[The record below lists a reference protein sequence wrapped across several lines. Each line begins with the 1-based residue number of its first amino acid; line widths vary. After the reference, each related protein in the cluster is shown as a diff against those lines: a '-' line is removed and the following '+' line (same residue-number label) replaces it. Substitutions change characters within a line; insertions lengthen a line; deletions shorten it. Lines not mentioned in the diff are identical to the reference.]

1 MAVLEEQ
8 WQRAR
13 LFPVTGIGGTDE
25 QERRCCSALLSV
37 IEAVQEFGRALTMR
51 VGAPAGTAVTF
62 IEVPFTLG
70 GKRYR
75 PDGLIQI
82 SRGQRRWTALVEVKT
97 GHNRLEPEQ
106 IVNYLD
112 IAREQ
117 GYELVLTISH
127 EIPTTPGVHP
137 VPIDGRKL
145 RKVALAHLS
154 WGQIHTEALLEQVNR
169 SVADPDQAWIL
180 SEFIRYL
187 EDPKS
192 GAFDFDD
199 MGPSWVTVRESSANQ
214 TLRAGDQQTVDV
226 VARFEQLVTFAG
238 MALSRRVGVQ
248 VKPVLSRKELAEQAL
263 RLQTKAADLAKTGQ
277 LTGSL
282 QIPNAVASLDIC
294 VDLRANR
301 VDCSATVEAP
311 TDGRPATRVNWL
323 LRQLQAAPAQ
333 LQVRANTARAR
344 QAGPSYRLAELADDR
359 KLLVGDLRSD
369 IRSFTVT
376 LSQAAGT
383 KRGQGRGS
391 FVNSVTGQVDTFY
404 AEVLQ
409 HLKSWTPS
417 APKVQPG
424 LPAPTLAIDGA
435 RAESADSLGDGDGE
449 STITE
454 IETDATA

>member
-1 MAVLEEQ
+1 MAVLGEQ

-13 LFPVTGIGGTDE
+13 LLPVTGIGGTDE

-51 VGAPAGTAVTF
+51 VGAPAGTAVAF
-62 IEVPFTLG
+62 IEVPFHLD

-75 PDGLIQI
+75 PDGLIQV

-97 GHNRLEPEQ
+97 GHNRLDPGQ
-106 IVNYLD
+106 VATYLD

-117 GYELVLTISH
+117 GYDLVLTISH

-137 VPIDGRKL
+137 VQVDGRKL

-169 SVADPDQAWIL
+169 AVADPDQAWIL

-192 GAFDFDD
+192 GALDFDD

-226 VARFEQLVTFAG
+226 VARFDQLVTFAG

-248 VKPVLSRKELAEQAL
+248 VKPVLSRKELAEQAV
-263 RLQTKAADLAKTGQ
+263 RLQTKASELAKTGQ

-282 QIPNAVASLDIC
+282 QIPNAVAPLEIC

-301 VDCSATVEAP
+301 VDCAATVQAP
-311 TDGRPATRVNWL
+311 ADGRPATRINWL
-323 LRQLQAAPAQ
+323 LRQLQGAPPH
-333 LQVRANTARAR
+333 LQVRANTVWAR
-344 QAGPSYRLAELADDR
+344 QLGASCRLAELADDR
-359 KLLVGDLRSD
+359 KLLIGDPRAE
-369 IRSFTVT
+369 IRSFTLT
-376 LSQAAGT
+376 LSQSAGT

-391 FVNSVTGQVDTFY
+391 FVNSVT
-404 AEVLQ
+404 
-409 HLKSWTPS
+409 
-417 APKVQPG
+417 
-424 LPAPTLAIDGA
+424 
-435 RAESADSLGDGDGE
+435 
-449 STITE
+449 
-454 IETDATA
+454 